1 MSPRA
6 RWYQLCLGAT
16 YLSTL
21 CLVLAV
27 CLSLSMPLS
36 AQSTGG
42 RILGRVADPT
52 GAVLANV
59 KVTLVNEATGVSAD
73 TTTSGSGDYV
83 FPQVAVG
90 SYRIEFDLTGFK
102 KNVQRAVNVD
112 LNQVVTVNSVL
123 QIGQAQETVDVTSEA
138 PIVDTTS
145 TQLGA
150 VMDSKQVSQLPL
162 NARDTYQLLQ
172 LQPGVQG
179 VGGSDLFY
187 GSNTAGAV
195 SVNGGRGRSNNFS
208 VNGGDGNDLF
218 VNSPAIQPSPDSISE
233 FRVLSN
239 TFDAEYGRNSGAVI
253 NVVTKSGTNQWHGS
267 AYEFFRNKAL
277 DAKGYLD
284 PFTPDN
290 KQNQFGGTFGGAIKK
305 DRTFFFASYEGRRI
319 VQGITGDNT
328 VVPTAAE
335 RAGDFSQSPFSGSVG
350 TAAFAAILNARC
362 GVGASVGEPYSQPAS
377 MGPSVFGPNS
387 QVPTNCFDPVAF
399 SIMKQ
404 YVPCPNLNPNCYD
417 LANLAN
423 PANRFQSIPLDRQH
437 GNQFT
442 IKLDHQLTS
451 KQNLSVYYYLNYVE
465 DRQPFTKFQ
474 AETVGLLQGFGDINT
489 THSQQVNV
497 SHIWTINPSVVNEL
511 RLTYFREAQPSFLKP
526 QFSENVINVCNGPAV
541 PFCFTGTPDTTGVI
555 TPNAKLGFTPGL
567 GPTHEGVPFIA
578 IAGGFTIGNDF
589 EGELPQTGN
598 TYQIADNLTKVLG
611 NHTMKFGADFRIQR
625 FFQTL
630 YFAPQGDF
638 TYSGGGPNDFIGSDL
653 FANYLTGLPDSNLV
667 GSTNSEDVRGNAL
680 YVFAQDS
687 WKLKP
692 NVTLNYGLRW
702 EYNQPFYDAGLRYQ
716 TFRPGQATTT
726 YPCQVSAANLTSLGY
741 TNPNCSDPTSDSAA
755 VFPLGL
761 VVPGDAGVPKG
772 LTKPYYHAFAPRI
785 GIAWDPHKDGKTTV
799 RGGFG
804 VFYNPIEQL
813 VLEQFQGEPPF
824 GGSTIITEDFF
835 NTPFVLQNCSPQPCT
850 LGAPGQTGIISNPFG
865 SILTPPHGTPID
877 WSSFRP
883 ILLFGELQPQLHA
896 QYTEQYNFGIER
908 QLFKNTVFSLGY
920 VGSQGHHLL
929 ATRDISPGL
938 PQPCLDIQALANA
951 YPGDGTAAHP
961 GIGGCGPFSADSPF
975 SIPAQAYD
983 STGTLQNVII
993 PAGGLHLPYGSNG
1006 PSVVAGGTSVSS
1018 VAPNGITL
1026 VGLRPYSSPRCNP
1039 LTGSGCPSDGT
1050 PVFSSILA
1058 QDTVA
1063 NSSYNS
1069 LQASLEHR
1077 LSNGLQFEIAY
1088 TFSKSIDDA
1097 SSFENSIKPI
1107 CNNVIGDLSCNRSLS
1122 LFDARHRLV
1131 LSYLWELPIPK
1142 YDGTKGKLLD
1152 GWAVSGITSFQS
1164 GFPIELKTLNDRE
1177 LENDINGFESPGRP
1191 AITGPV
1197 QFVNP
1202 RSNNGYYFCN
1212 PATTATCFLQDAPL
1226 GSLGGPRSLC
1236 CGPGINNFDVSFQKI
1251 TPVGETMHVEF
1262 RAELFNV
1269 FNHAQ
1274 FLNPD
1279 GNISDGADFGLI
1291 KHTRD
1296 PREIQFALK
1305 FAF

>member
-1 MSPRA
+1 
-6 RWYQLCLGAT
+6 
-16 YLSTL
+16 
-21 CLVLAV
+21 
-27 CLSLSMPLS
+27 
-36 AQSTGG
+36 
-42 RILGRVADPT
+42 VADPT
-52 GAVLANV
+52 GAVLADV
-59 KVTLVNEATGVSAD
+59 AVTLVNEATGVSTS
-73 TTTSGSGDYV
+73 TTTNGSGDYT

-90 SYRIEFDLTGFK
+90 SYRLEFDLAGFK
-102 KNVQRAVNVD
+102 KNVQRGVNVD
-112 LNQVVTVNSVL
+112 LNQVVTINLTL
-123 QIGQAQETVDVTSEA
+123 QVGQRQETVDVVSIA
-138 PIVDTTS
+138 PLVDTTS

-150 VMDSKQVSQLPL
+150 VMDAKQVSELPL

-172 LQPGVQG
+172 LQPGVEG

-218 VNSPAIQPSPDSISE
+218 VNSPAVQPSPDSIAE

-253 NVVTKSGTNQWHGS
+253 NVVTKSGTNQWHGG
-267 AYEFFRNKAL
+267 AYEFFRNKVL

-284 PFTPDN
+284 PYTPDN

-305 DRTFFFASYEGRRI
+305 DRTFFFVSYEGRRI

-328 VVPTAAE
+328 IVPTAAE
-335 RAGDFSQSPFSGSVG
+335 RTGDFSGGLAATDPKFVPFGGSVG
-350 TAAFAAILNARC
+350 TDAFAAILNARPNC
-362 GVGASVGEPYSQPAS
+362 VTGAAAGVAYSTLFPD
-377 MGPSVFGPNS
+377 NKI
-387 QVPTNCFDPVAF
+387 PTGCFDPVAV
-399 SIMKQ
+399 SILSQ
-404 YVPCPNLNPNCYD
+404 YVPCPTLNPNCSD
-417 LANLAN
+417 LSNL
-423 PANRFQSIPLDRQH
+423 ANRFQSIPNDQER
-437 GNQFT
+437 GDQFT
-442 IKLDHQLTS
+442 IKLDHQLTP
-451 KQNLSVYYYLNYVE
+451 KQNLSVYYYYDNDV

-474 AETVGLLQGFGDINT
+474 AQTVGLLPGFGDINKT
-489 THSQQVNV
+489 ISQQVNI
-497 SHIWTINPSVVNEL
+497 SHTWTLSNSVVNEA
-511 RLTYFREAQPSFLKP
+511 RITYFREAQPEFLKP
-526 QFSENVINVCNGPAV
+526 QFAEDVHSVCGTGSVAQ
-541 PFCFTGTPDTTGVI
+541 FCFTGTPDTTGVI
-555 TPNAKLGFTPGL
+555 TPNPKIGITPGL
-567 GPTHEGVPFIA
+567 GPTHEGVPFVA

-598 TYQIADNLTKVLG
+598 TYQITDNLTKVRG
-611 NHTMKFGADFRIQR
+611 NHTMKFGADFRVQR

-630 YFAPQGDF
+630 YYAPQGDY
-638 TYSGGGPNDFIGSDL
+638 TYNGGGPNDFAGSDL
-653 FANYLTGLPDSNLV
+653 FANFLTGLPDSDLL

-726 YPCQVSAANLTSLGY
+726 YPCQVSGPNLQALGY
-741 TNPNCSDPTSDSAA
+741 TDPNCADPNSDSAA

-772 LTKPYYHAFAPRI
+772 LTRPYYHAFAPRI
-785 GIAWDPHKDGKTTV
+785 GVAWDPWKKGTTTI
-799 RGGFG
+799 RAGFG

-835 NTPFVLQNCSPQPCT
+835 NTPFVLQNCSPLPCT
-850 LGAPGQTGIISNPFG
+850 LGATGQTGVVPNPFG
-865 SILTPPHGTPID
+865 SILTPPHGTPVD

-896 QYTEQYNFGIER
+896 QYTEQYNLGIER
-908 QLFKNTVFSLGY
+908 EVFKNTVFSLGY

-938 PQPCLDIQALANA
+938 PQPCLDLAA
-951 YPGDGTAAHP
+951 SGVA
-961 GIGGCGPFSADSPF
+961 CGPFLADSPF
-975 SIPAQAYD
+975 VVPA
-983 STGTLQNVII
+983 STTIAPQ
-993 PAGGLHLPYGSNG
+993 GLHLPYG
-1006 PSVVAGGTSVSS
+1006 PMPFIPGGTVVSS
-1018 VAPNGITL
+1018 VAPNGIGL

-1039 LTGSGCPSDGT
+1039 LNGWDPVNQRFTNGCPSDGT
-1050 PVFSSILA
+1050 PVFESIFA

-1063 NSSYNS
+1063 NSAYNS
-1069 LQASLEHR
+1069 LQASLERR

-1097 SSFENSIKPI
+1097 SSFENALKPI
-1107 CNNVIGDLSCNRSLS
+1107 CNGVLGDMSCNRSLS

-1131 LSYLWELPIPK
+1131 LSYLWEVPVPE
-1142 YDGTKGKLLD
+1142 YEGAKGKLLD

-1164 GFPIELKTLNDRE
+1164 GFPVEMKTADDSE
-1177 LENDINGFESPGRP
+1177 LENDVNGFEAPGRP
-1191 AITGPV
+1191 VITGPV
-1197 QFVNP
+1197 QFANP
-1202 RSNNGYYFCN
+1202 RSNGGYYFCN
-1212 PATTATCFLQDAPL
+1212 PNPATTTTCPFQDAPL

-1236 CGPGINNFDVSFQKI
+1236 CGPGINDFDLSVQKI
-1251 TPVGETMHVEF
+1251 TPVGEGKHIEF
-1262 RAELFNV
+1262 HAEFFNL

-1279 GNISDGADFGLI
+1279 GNLSDGADFGLI
-1291 KHTRD
+1291 KHTRP
-1296 PREIQFALK
+1296 PRGIQFALK